1 MEKILIAEDDL
12 KLQKFLQMQLQK
24 YKDRFEIILV
34 SNGEEAIKV
43 LKQRYISLLV
53 TDIQM
58 PKVDGMALLSYIN
71 NKHPH
76 IPCIVMTAH
85 PLTGLE
91 EKISNDNLFQLFQ
104 KPFKFEE
111 LTQAI
116 LQALEQDIP
125 DGTLK
130 GISVA
135 SFLQMIQLEEK
146 TCLFEVQSPGKG
158 KGLFYFKEGI
168 PYDAVYGGLKGEEAA
183 YKIIVMDK
191 AEISFRILP
200 RKKVARRIKLELT
213 SMIMEAMR
221 RKDESD
227 G

>member
-1 MEKILIAEDDL
+1 MEKVLIAEDDL
-12 KLQKFLQMQLQK
+12 KLQKFLDIQMRK
-24 YKDRFEIILV
+24 YKDQFEVLFA
-34 SNGEEAIKV
+34 SNGEEAIKI
-43 LKQRYISLLV
+43 LKQKYISLLV

-58 PKVDGMALLSYIN
+58 PKMDGMALLSYIN
-71 NKHPH
+71 SKHPH

-85 PLTGLE
+85 PLLGLK
-91 EKISNDNLFQLFQ
+91 EKISNDNLLKIFQ
-104 KPFKFEE
+104 KPFKFED
-111 LTQAI
+111 LIQTI
-116 LQALEQDIP
+116 LQTFEQEVP

-146 TCLFEVQSPGKG
+146 TCLLEVHSPGKG
-158 KGLFYFKEGI
+158 KGLIYFKEGI
-168 PYDAVYGGLKGEEAA
+168 PYDAVYGDLKGEDAA
-183 YKIIVMDK
+183 YKIIAMDK
-191 AEISFRILP
+191 AEISFKVLP
-200 RKKVARRIKLELT
+200 RRKVTRRIEAELT

>member
-1 MEKILIAEDDL
+1 MEKVLIAEDDP
-12 KLQKFLQMQLQK
+12 KLQKFLQIQLK
-24 YKDRFEIILV
+24 KHKDQFEVLFA
-34 SNGEEAIKV
+34 SNGEEAIKI
-43 LKQRYISLLV
+43 LKQKYISLLV

-85 PLTGLE
+85 PLMGLE
-91 EKISNDNLFQLFQ
+91 KKILNDNLIKIFQ

-111 LTQAI
+111 LTQVI
-116 LQALEQDIP
+116 LQAFEQDVP
-125 DGTLK
+125 DGALK

-146 TCLFEVQSPGKG
+146 TCLLEVHSPGKG
-158 KGLFYFKEGI
+158 KGMIYFKEGT
-168 PYDAVYGGLKGEEAA
+168 PYDAVYGDLKGEDAA

-191 AEISFRILP
+191 AEISFRVLP
-200 RKKVARRIKLELT
+200 RNKVTRRIDAELT

>member
-1 MEKILIAEDDL
+1 MEKVLIAEDDL
-12 KLQKFLQMQLQK
+12 KLQKFLQIQLQR
-24 YKDRFEIILV
+24 YKDKFESIFV
-34 SNGEEAIKV
+34 NNGEEAIKV
-43 LKQRYISLLV
+43 LKQKYISLMV

-71 NKHPH
+71 NKYPH

-85 PLTGLE
+85 PLLGLE
-91 EKISNDNLFQLFQ
+91 KKILNDNLIKLFQ
-104 KPFKFEE
+104 KPFKFDE
-111 LTQAI
+111 LTQCI
-116 LQALEQDIP
+116 LQALEQEVP

-146 TCLFEVQSPGKG
+146 TCLLEVHSPGKR
-158 KGLFYFKEGI
+158 KGLMYFKEGV
-168 PYDAVYGGLKGEEAA
+168 PYDAVYGTCKGEEAA
-183 YKIIVMDK
+183 YEIIVMDK
-191 AEISFRILP
+191 AEISFRVIP
-200 RKKVARRIKLELT
+200 RQKIVRRIDTELT

>member
-1 MEKILIAEDDL
+1 MEKVLIAEDDL
-12 KLQKFLQMQLQK
+12 KLQKFLQIQLQK
-24 YKDRFEIILV
+24 YKDKFETIFV
-34 SNGEEAIKV
+34 NNGEEAIKI
-43 LKQRYISLLV
+43 LKQKYISLLV

-58 PKVDGMALLSYIN
+58 PKIDGMALLSYIN

-85 PLTGLE
+85 PLLGLE
-91 EKISNDNLFQLFQ
+91 KKILNDNLIKLFQ

-111 LTQAI
+111 LTDCI
-116 LQALEQDIP
+116 LQALQQEVP

-146 TCLFEVQSPGKG
+146 TCLLEVFSPGKK
-158 KGLFYFKEGI
+158 KGLMYFNQGI
-168 PYDAVYGGLKGEEAA
+168 PYDAVYGSLKGEEAA
-183 YKIIVMDK
+183 FEIIVMDK
-191 AEISFRILP
+191 AEISFRSLP
-200 RKKVARRIKLELT
+200 RQKVARRIETELT